1 MNDFLHTSHKSVTI
15 RKLTPFILLVEN
27 GFGKGLRMKLALVF
41 LTILLLAT
49 ISFAQPSS
57 PGISQVLAFFCN
69 QNFTSCPNGFDPTLP
84 PVQLPDGNLYVS
96 TWWGGQGNPN
106 AGGTVFRAAP
116 SGQGIVIHTFQP
128 ASLNKFPNGEHP
140 VIAFTEGTDGNMYGV
155 TEQGGA
161 SNNGVMYKLARN
173 GSFQVL
179 YNFCS
184 LSGCP
189 DGPGPLTLANDGNFY
204 GGEFHS
210 IYRITPQGNW
220 SLLHALDP
228 STEGTAGGLIQASD
242 GNFYGA
248 GWLNDHGTIFR
259 VTPSGQFTILQQLQL
274 GEGVSSNLV
283 QASDGNIYGAT
294 GLSGAGTGIFRM
306 SLPGYLEFIHQMTDG
321 EGYSPIQLLQASDGN
336 LWGLS
341 DFRNGSFFAITLG
354 GASLTSGAFN
364 CNTTGC
370 QPQGM
375 IEGKDGNF
383 YGTAIMGGTAPGNPE
398 GTVFRIAAGLGR
410 RL

>member
-1 MNDFLHTSHKSVTI
+1 MKT
-15 RKLTPFILLVEN
+15 LLV
-27 GFGKGLRMKLALVF
+27 FAA
-41 LTILLLAT
+41 TLLLAAAS
-49 ISFAQPSS
+49 IAQPSS
-57 PGISQVLAFFCN
+57 PTISQVLAFWCN
-69 QNFTSCPNGFDPTLP
+69 SNFTQCPNGFDPTLAP
-84 PVQLPDGNLYVS
+84 IQLSDGNLYVV
-96 TWWGGQGNPN
+96 TWWAGQGNPN

-116 SGQGIVIHTFQP
+116 SGQGFVIHTFQP
-128 ASLNKFPNGEHP
+128 TTPSGGFPNGEHP
-140 VIAFTEGTDGNMYGV
+140 VIGFAQGTDGNLYGV

-161 SNNGVMYKLARN
+161 YNSGVMYKLARN

-189 DGPGPLTLANDGNFY
+189 DGPGPLTLAKDGNFY
-204 GGEFHS
+204 GGEFHT
-210 IYRITPQGNW
+210 IFRITPQGSW

-228 STEGTAGGLIQASD
+228 TKEGTAGALIQASD

-248 GWLNDHGTIFR
+248 GWNNAKGTIFQ
-259 VTPSGQFTILQQLQL
+259 VTPAGNFTILYQFQL

-283 QASDGNIYGAT
+283 QASDGYIYGAT
-294 GLSGAGTGIFRM
+294 NESGSGTGIFRI
-306 SLPGYLEFIHQMTDG
+306 SLSGNLTFIHQMTDG

-341 DFRNGSFFAITLG
+341 DFRNGSFFAVTLG
-354 GASLTSGAFN
+354 GASITSGAFT
-364 CNTTGC
+364 CNSTGC

-375 IEGKDGNF
+375 IEGRDGNF

-398 GTVFRIAAGLGR
+398 GTVFKIAAGLSR
-410 RL
+410 DQ

>member
-1 MNDFLHTSHKSVTI
+1 MKFALAPLSV
-15 RKLTPFILLVEN
+15 
-27 GFGKGLRMKLALVF
+27 
-41 LTILLLAT
+41 LLLAT
-49 ISFAQPSS
+49 ACFAQP
-57 PGISQVLAFFCN
+57 PITQVLAFFCN
-69 QNFTSCPNGFDPTLP
+69 QNFTSCPLGFDPTLP
-84 PVQLPDGNLYVS
+84 PIQLSDGNLYIT
-96 TWWGGQGNPN
+96 TWWAGQGSAN

-116 SGQGIVIHTFQP
+116 SGQGFVVHTFQ
-128 ASLNKFPNGEHP
+128 ASSIGGGFPNGEHP
-140 VIAFTEGTDGNMYGV
+140 VIGFAQGTDGNLYGV
-155 TEQGGA
+155 TEQGGLY
-161 SNNGVMYKLARN
+161 NDGVMYRLARN

-204 GGEFHS
+204 GAEFHT
-210 IYRITPQGNW
+210 IFLITPQGTW
-220 SLLHALDP
+220 SLIYALDP
-228 STEGTAGGLIQASD
+228 TTEGVADNLIQASD

-283 QASDGNIYGAT
+283 QASDGYIYGGT
-294 GLSGAGTGIFRM
+294 GLSGPGTGIFRM
-306 SLPGYLEFIHQMTDG
+306 SLTGNLEFIHQMTDG

-354 GASLTSGAFN
+354 GTSLISGAFN

-375 IEGKDGNF
+375 IEGRDGNF
-383 YGTAIMGGTAPGNPE
+383 YGTAIMGGNMPGRNAE
-398 GTVFRIAAGLGR
+398 GTVFKIAAGLG
-410 RL
+410 LHL